1 MAEERDANGNGV
13 LDEGEDLNGN
23 GVLDTNED
31 ENGNGILDAGEDING
46 NGLLDIADTEI
57 SEPCYMDAII
67 KLIALQNC
75 AEQSILL
82 NDDEDGNIKRYG
94 VDATFSDDSIV
105 GDENASAEEKMKSTE
120 YQLLRLGGEIAGRG
134 IQRQDLN
141 SEQEFDS
148 IYQIVT
154 ETKVTE
160 TPIVHDVEIRYKSG
174 SHEEPLLDQYGNR

>member
-1 MAEERDANGNGV
+1 
-13 LDEGEDLNGN
+13 
-23 GVLDTNED
+23 
-31 ENGNGILDAGEDING
+31 
-46 NGLLDIADTEI
+46 
-57 SEPCYMDAII
+57 
-67 KLIALQNC
+67 
-75 AEQSILL
+75 
-82 NDDEDGNIKRYG
+82 
-94 VDATFSDDSIV
+94 
-105 GDENASAEEKMKSTE
+105 MKSTE

-174 SHEEPLLDQYGNR
+174 SHEEPLLDQYGNRQYDYNGQLITHTVDDYDYKHDHYEVSVNVTVTTTYSVILRRDAKI